1 MGGIRYGTKQSTEEN
16 TLIFSWLSPVPIL
29 SPAFFPVFTQP
40 KQILEPPALRPQKPA
55 RHTAFTELSDVFL
68 RPLL

>member
-1 MGGIRYGTKQSTEEN
+1 MGGIRYGTEQSTEEN

-40 KQILEPPALRPQKPA
+40 KRILVPPQKPA
-55 RHTAFTELSDVFL
+55 QHAAFTELSNVSL